1 MNRTQIWLTLSG
13 ITAIFALATAC
24 NSGGGDDDDDG
35 ASGKGNTS
43 TGGNTGTAGSGN
55 TSTGGQAI
63 PTAGT
68 TGTGTAGT
76 TGTGTAG
83 TTGTGTAGAGTG
95 GTTGTGGPSVCD
107 GKTFALPVGE
117 AYIDNFETDTRFT
130 GWYAFSDTTVP
141 NMPAPDRANTGALT
155 TMYSGHVGASG
166 IKSSKMGG
174 YGAGFGFGLVDPLKG
189 NCVDLSAFAGIS
201 FWIKG
206 TAGADNTLTFQVVSP
221 STQPSDSMPAGDCV
235 PKTAC
240 AFAHPKKSVKL
251 TADWTQI
258 VIKFADLAPAAAY
271 SGKVMGF
278 NMITDGP
285 AYDVNIDE
293 VTFFTDMAPTGPIMP
308 DLGTGG
314 AGAGGSSAGGSGGS
328 K

>member
-1 MNRTQIWLTLSG
+1 MNRSHIWLTLGS
-13 ITAIFALATAC
+13 ITAIAALATAC
-24 NSGGGDDDDDG
+24 NSGGGDDDDDNG
-35 ASGKGNTS
+35 SSGKGNTS
-43 TGGNTGTAGSGN
+43 AGGSNSGTAGSGN

-68 TGTGTAGT
+68 GTGTAGST
-76 TGTGTAG
+76 TGAAG
-83 TTGTGTAGAGTG
+83 TTGTAGAGAG
-95 GTTGTGGPSVCD
+95 GSASGPSVCD

-117 AYIDNFETDTRFT
+117 AYVDNFETDTRFL

-141 NMPAPDRANTGALT
+141 DMPQPDRANSGALT
-155 TMYSGHVGASG
+155 TMHSGHVGATG

-174 YGAGFGFGLVDPLKG
+174 YGAGFGFGLVDPAKG

-221 STQPSDSMPAGDCV
+221 ATQPTDSKPAGDCT

-240 AFAHPKKSVKL
+240 AFAHPKKVVKL
-251 TADWTQI
+251 TSDWTQV
-258 VIKFADLAPAAAY
+258 VIKFAELAPAAAY

-293 VTFFTDMAPTGPIMP
+293 VTFFTDMAPTGPVMP

-314 AGAGGSSAGGSGGS
+314 TGAGGTGAGGTGGS
-328 K
+328 N